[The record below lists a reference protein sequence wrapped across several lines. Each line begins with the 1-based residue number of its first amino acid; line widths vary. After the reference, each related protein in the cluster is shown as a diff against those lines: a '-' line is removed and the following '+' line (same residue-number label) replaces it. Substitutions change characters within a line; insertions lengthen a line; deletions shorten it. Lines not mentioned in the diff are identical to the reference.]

1 MKRTVVMGCAL
12 ALVALALV
20 GGQPAEAQ
28 DLQQKLAAAKQAAA
42 QNQQALRSY
51 TWLEKTELSF
61 KGEVKN
67 TKVESCRYG
76 PDGKVQKTVIEAPPP
91 PEQKRGLRGKVV
103 EKKTGEMKEELES
116 ASALVHRYVPP
127 DPGLM
132 QVVMGA
138 GKASLAQ
145 QGPDAVALKFA
156 DYVKAGDALTL
167 TFDPAVKAMRQMAV
181 NTYLDDPASPV
192 TLQVQMASL
201 PDAAYPGSVTLAI
214 PASQIEVRITNS
226 NYQKVA
232 P

>member
-1 MKRTVVMGCAL
+1 M
-12 ALVALALV
+12 
-20 GGQPAEAQ
+20 
-28 DLQQKLAAAKQAAA
+28 
-42 QNQQALRSY
+42 
-51 TWLEKTELSF
+51 
-61 KGEVKN
+61 
-67 TKVESCRYG
+67 
-76 PDGKVQKTVIEAPPP
+76 
-91 PEQKRGLRGKVV
+91 
-103 EKKTGEMKEELES
+103 
-116 ASALVHRYVPP
+116 PP

-145 QGPDAVALKFA
+145 QGPGAVALKFA
-156 DYVKAGDALTL
+156 DYLKAGDALTL
-167 TFDPAVKAMRQMAV
+167 TFDPALKAMRQIAV

-201 PDAAYPGSVTLAI
+201 PDASYPGSVTLAI